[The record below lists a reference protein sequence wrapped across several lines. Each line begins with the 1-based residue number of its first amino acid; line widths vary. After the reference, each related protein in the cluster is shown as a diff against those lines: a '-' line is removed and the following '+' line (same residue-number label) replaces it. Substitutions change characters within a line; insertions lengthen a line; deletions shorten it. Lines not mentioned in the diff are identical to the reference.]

1 MNPTDK
7 MWSAFVRLEEEV
19 EASQLQAK
27 AGSQEEEVL
36 SRLLER
42 CSVLG
47 AELNHVEDKLLD
59 ALEQALP
66 KAQEPSQVQLNGWLC
81 TLAMARAEEAGVA
94 ERVDLEQVS
103 EFLEQF
109 KPR

>member
-19 EASQLQAK
+19 EAGNST
-27 AGSQEEEVL
+27 G
-36 SRLLER
+36 RLLEL
-42 CSVLG
+42 CSALG
-47 AELNHVEDKLLD
+47 SELNHVEDRLLD
-59 ALEQALP
+59 AVEEARP
-66 KAQEPSQVQLNGWLC
+66 RAQEPSQVQLNGWLC

-94 ERVDLEQVS
+94 ERVDLEQLS

-109 KPR
+109 KPS

>member
-19 EASQLQAK
+19 EAGNSTGQ
-27 AGSQEEEVL
+27 
-36 SRLLER
+36 LLEL
-42 CSVLG
+42 CSALG

-59 ALEQALP
+59 AVEEAKP
-66 KAQEPSQVQLNGWLC
+66 RAQEPGQMQLNGWLC
-81 TLAMARAEEAGVA
+81 TLAMARAEEAGLA
-94 ERVDLEQVS
+94 ERVDLAQVS

-109 KPR
+109 KPS

>member
-19 EASQLQAK
+19 EAGNST
-27 AGSQEEEVL
+27 G
-36 SRLLER
+36 RLLEL
-42 CSVLG
+42 CSALG

-59 ALEQALP
+59 AVEEARP
-66 KAQEPSQVQLNGWLC
+66 KAQEPSQVQLDLWLS
-81 TLAMARAEEAGVA
+81 TLAIARAEWCRVMRRA
-94 ERVDLEQVS
+94 ERVDLEQLS

-109 KPR
+109 KPS